1 MYLCQNVRNE
11 YRTLSCGF
19 RFIGAGKWH
28 CPNVFVD
35 KSSSLPVPRLEK
47 RLLLQC
53 HQTIFHFHLCMQS
66 TETHALL
73 TACKYG
79 HQLHM
84 FKGTIRW

>member
-1 MYLCQNVRNE
+1 MYLCQNVLKENRA
-11 YRTLSCGF
+11 LSCGF
-19 RFIGAGKWH
+19 SFIGGGKWH

-35 KSSSLPVPRLEK
+35 KSSSLPVPRHEK